1 MDGKKWLFSN
11 LLWIAEF
18 ESESDGYAE
27 VIMKRFTID
36 LAASILQTGVYIEY
50 K

>member
-11 LLWIAEF
+11 LIWITEI
-18 ESESDGYAE
+18 ESESGGYAE
-27 VIMKRFTID
+27 VIMKRFIID
-36 LAASILQTGVYIEY
+36 LVASILQTGVYIEY